1 MERAYLLIWATS
13 IIYLYY
19 GSEGSSSVSYF
30 CSRSQMIR
38 PRGNG
43 DGGEQA
49 GGRRRKRPSLLAW
62 NGGKRAA
69 DSDPDPSLCSLASLL
84 CFPLGDGWWAVV
96 LAIGERTPHTSPGQL
111 AWPPEEQTQRA
122 LARCLKLTFHSI
134 PSLRVSF
141 LSWPITMQWFLQ
153 FHGEGR

>member
-1 MERAYLLIWATS
+1 MNRVYLLISATS
-13 IIYLYY
+13 ISITDRMGVRPLI
-19 GSEGSSSVSYF
+19 F
-30 CSRSQMIR
+30 FSRSQMIR
-38 PRGNG
+38 SRGKG

-122 LARCLKLTFHSI
+122 RARCLKLTMHSI

-141 LSWPITMQWFLQ
+141 SSSPINHHAAF
-153 FHGEGR
+153 